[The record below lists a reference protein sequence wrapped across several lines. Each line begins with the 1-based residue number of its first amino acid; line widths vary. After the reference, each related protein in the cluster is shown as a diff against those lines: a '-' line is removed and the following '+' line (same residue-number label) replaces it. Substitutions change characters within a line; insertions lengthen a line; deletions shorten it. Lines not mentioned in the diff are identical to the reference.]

1 MGRLSKR
8 RPHDEDAASGD
19 EEVAQSPNKRIK
31 TKTNAEANPGKDDE
45 GNSFWP
51 LSPTRRIAIQNFK
64 GKSYINIREYYS
76 DASGELRP
84 GKKGIMLTLEQY
96 NALLK
101 AVPQLNAELQSK
113 GLDVSDSFSKAPEA
127 SASKSSTKSPSKEQ
141 KRKEKK
147 MNIEATSDEEEAES
161 D

>member
-1 MGRLSKR
+1 MGRLPKR
-8 RPHDEDAASGD
+8 RPLDEDAASGD
-19 EEVAQSPNKRIK
+19 EEVAQPNKRLK

-51 LSPTRRIAIQNFK
+51 LSDTRRIAIQNFK

-96 NALLK
+96 NALLN

-127 SASKSSTKSPSKEQ
+127 STSKSSTKSPSKEQ
-141 KRKEKK
+141 KRKKKK